1 MSPGSN
7 SGLTSTSRHDLTFTR
22 EVAERRW
29 PAPSRREINER
40 SCRRGICLPPS
51 VASQRMTEVIDPRY
65 LPYTTDELLSHMP
78 PVGARDE
85 TRADRWLSHFL
96 DSSTRYREFL
106 VQHPD
111 RRGVPISAAQ
121 RAAQVEKDE
130 RFWVAAAF
138 MALVRSVEP
147 TRSLVD
153 LLTDTYGA
161 VPPVAG
167 VTGWEEL
174 VRGRLQLYFEASL
187 PSPLSFRRALGARVD
202 EHPVEYVRQAAR
214 RRLSDEVRSS
224 LESATQ
230 VDALLLN
237 PDTGFGL
244 VVEAKVLSD
253 VSSLVTFD
261 ATRNQI
267 ARNVDVML
275 ETNESLPAP
284 LSARR
289 PERSFFLL
297 LTPQLFKD
305 NPRSRLYGWLMNDY
319 QSNPASLAKDLTHR
333 GASVHGVDLRIG
345 WTTWDRMAQLV
356 PGSCPWLTRA
366 P

>member
-1 MSPGSN
+1 MS
-7 SGLTSTSRHDLTFTR
+7 
-22 EVAERRW
+22 
-29 PAPSRREINER
+29 
-40 SCRRGICLPPS
+40 
-51 VASQRMTEVIDPRY
+51 EVIDPTY
-65 LPYTTDELLSHMP
+65 LPYTTNELLVHMP

-85 TRADRWLSHFL
+85 TRADRWLRHFI
-96 DSSTRYREFL
+96 DSSTLYREFL

-111 RRGVPISAAQ
+111 RRGVPISAAK

-138 MALVRSVEP
+138 MGLVRSEEP
-147 TRSLVD
+147 TGALVD
-153 LLTDTYGA
+153 LLSDTYGG
-161 VPPVAG
+161 VPPVSG
-167 VTGWEEL
+167 VTRWQEL
-174 VRGRLQLYFEASL
+174 VGGELELYFEASL
-187 PSPLSFRRALGARVD
+187 PSPLAFRQALATRVD
-202 EHPVEYVRQAAR
+202 EHPVEYVRKAAR
-214 RRLSDEVRSS
+214 MQKSDAVRIE

-237 PDTGFGL
+237 PETGFGL

-289 PERSFFLL
+289 PDRSFFLL

-305 NPRSRLYGWLMNDY
+305 NPRSRLYGWMINDY
-319 QSNPASLAKDLTHR
+319 RSHPDSLAKDLVHR
-333 GASVHGVDLRIG
+333 QGLEGIEKRIG
-345 WTTWDRMAQLV
+345 WTTWERMNALV
-356 PGSCPWLTRA
+356 PGVCPWLG
-366 P
+366 